1 MKFLEAVFDSIRCD
15 QPRMST
21 RGLWIRSDVR
31 SRWMAS
37 GEPGSELAGADE
49 ANNVMLLFAA
59 AASIHAKARGEATTR
74 REGGSL
80 LFFSF
85 FSFGDNN
92 DGERM

>member
-1 MKFLEAVFDSIRCD
+1 
-15 QPRMST
+15 
-21 RGLWIRSDVR
+21 
-31 SRWMAS
+31 MAS

-49 ANNVMLLFAA
+49 ANNVMLLLAAAAA

-74 REGGSL
+74 REGGSF

-85 FSFGDNN
+85 LFFSFSFGDNN